1 MKSNRFWV
9 IVLGGLLVLSVV
21 SAFLLA
27 RVPAGYASI
36 YKDGELIDTVNL
48 LSVSQPLTI
57 VVEGTADLSGAE
69 AVNIIEAEYGRIR
82 MLEANCPD
90 GSCVRLGWASGGVI
104 PIVCLPNRVIITL
117 SGSNNEHD
125 IDAVVG

>member
-1 MKSNRFWV
+1 LKSNKFWV

-27 RVPAGYASI
+27 RVPAGYAHI

-48 LSVSQPLTI
+48 FLVSEPYTI
-57 VVEGTADLSGAE
+57 LIEGTG
-69 AVNIIEAEYGRIR
+69 NIIEADRGRIR

-90 GSCVRLGWASGGVI
+90 ESCVRLGWVSGGVV

-117 SGSNNEHD
+117 SGNNNEHD

>member
-1 MKSNRFWV
+1 V

-27 RVPAGYASI
+27 RVPAGYARV

-48 LSVSQPLTI
+48 FSISELFTI
-57 VVEGTADLSGAE
+57 VIEETAGTSGAE
-69 AVNIIEAEYGRIR
+69 DLNIIEAEYGRIR

-117 SGSNNEHD
+117 SGGNNEHD